1 MENRPLGTVLHGLMM
16 QDKGVGGVYVN
27 IPTVEFRR
35 PVLYVRTD
43 SKIDSISKAAISVQG
58 WDIEEVECLQE
69 ARSIIDNQQY
79 SVGLIQ
85 LVSAEPD
92 QLRAVEALLTDCRTI
107 EWVII
112 TTTEC
117 LNERAFCKLV
127 RETCHDY
134 YTLPLSEVDYMRLLS
149 TLGHAHGM
157 ASLCLDDQEQG
168 YDEYEMVGS
177 SPPMIKLF
185 GSIRKVASVDA
196 PILIYG
202 ESGTGKELIARAVHE
217 RSGRAEKPFIAVN
230 CGAIPE
236 NLIQSELFGY
246 EKGAFTGANTQK
258 CGQIEAAAGGTLFL
272 DEIGDLPF
280 EMQVNLLRF
289 LQEKSVQR
297 LGGKAEIPVDVR
309 VVAATNVDLDAA
321 VKSGRFRED
330 LLYRLNVL
338 QLQPSPLRERAGDI
352 QLMAQFFFDRFV
364 SDGQAK
370 LKGFSQASLQVMER
384 YTWPGNVRELINRIR
399 RAIVMCDGR
408 LIKPDDL
415 DLQSFSD
422 DDVRPVMSL
431 EEAREKAEK
440 EAVISAIRYCHHNM
454 TQTAKVLGVSRVTLY
469 RIIEKY
475 QLSFSQ

>member
-1 MENRPLGTVLHGLMM
+1 MC
-16 QDKGVGGVYVN
+16 VN
-27 IPTVEFRR
+27 IPMVECRR
-35 PVLYVRTD
+35 PVLYVRTNN
-43 SKIDSISKAAISVQG
+43 KIDSISKTVISTQG
-58 WDIEEVECLQE
+58 WDIKEVDGLQE
-69 ARSIIDNQQY
+69 ARNSIGNQKY

-85 LVSAEPD
+85 LVSIEPE
-92 QLRAVEALLTDCRTI
+92 QLRAVEALLTDHRTI

-112 TTTEC
+112 TSTEC
-117 LNERAFCKLV
+117 LQQRTFCKLI

-134 YTLPLSEVDYMRLLS
+134 YTLPLSDVDYMRLLS

-157 ASLCLDDQEQG
+157 ASLCLDDLEQG

-177 SPPMIKLF
+177 SPPMLKLF

-196 PILIYG
+196 PVLIYG

-217 RSGRAEKPFIAVN
+217 RSARAEMPFIAVN

-236 NLIQSELFGY
+236 SLIQSELFGY

-280 EMQVNLLRF
+280 DMQVNLLRF
-289 LQEKSVQR
+289 LQEKVIQR
-297 LGGKAEIPVDVR
+297 LGGNTEIPVDVR

-338 QLQPSPLRERAGDI
+338 QLQPPPLREREGDT

-415 DLQSFSD
+415 DLQSCSAD
-422 DDVRPVMSL
+422 DARPVISL

-440 EAVISAIRYCHHNM
+440 EAVISAIRYCHNNM

-475 QLSFSQ
+475 QLSVS